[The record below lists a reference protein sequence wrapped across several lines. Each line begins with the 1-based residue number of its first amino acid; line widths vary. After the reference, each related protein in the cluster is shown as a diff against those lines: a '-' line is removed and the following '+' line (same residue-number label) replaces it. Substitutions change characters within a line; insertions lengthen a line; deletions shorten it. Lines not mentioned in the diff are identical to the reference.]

1 LSAGHLKRI
10 MIAPRSNIKKT
21 SMIVVALLLALTAT
35 TFAQDNQNPKPP
47 QQEDVVR
54 VYTDL
59 VQTDVMVFNK
69 EGRFVNGLKRE
80 DFDLKIDGKVRP
92 IEFFERVTAGS
103 GNEEAQLS
111 AARGSSSS
119 PNKANP
125 IGPSPLDRGRTVFF
139 YVDDFH
145 LGPGSL
151 AATRTLIA
159 HFIEED
165 MGQNDEAAITSAS
178 GQIGFLQQLTDN
190 KAVLRAALRRL
201 AFRSYSVRD
210 VERPPMTEYQALLI
224 DQRNRDVI
232 DYFVQE
238 ILRNYPGISREVAES
253 MVRGRASAILNQA
266 SSVTTN
272 TLIGLESLIRS
283 SSKLPG
289 RKLVFFISDGF
300 LLNNGNSDSLGKLQ
314 RITSAAARSG
324 VVIYSMDARGLVAS
338 LTDASTEIAFDPT
351 GRLQSAS
358 HGELFAS
365 QDALNA
371 LARDTGGKP
380 ILNTNALEP
389 GMARALQ
396 ETSVYYLLA
405 WKPERA
411 VLDQGRFRRIE
422 VRVIG
427 KPELVIPVRRGF
439 FDVQP
444 APVAG
449 KDKEAKNQKP
459 EQETPEAKLREAIL
473 APYPDHGIPTSLNLN
488 YIFVPDKGFMLS
500 VSMQLA
506 TEFVS
511 FSPQDGKQQA
521 VVNVAGSIYNDAGQP
536 GGHFS
541 DQLKVTAPST
551 DASKDGAHDFV
562 YTYPIFLKPGLY
574 QVRVGAQDEK
584 SGHVGSTQSWVEI
597 PDLTSHQL
605 ALSSLI
611 AGERTQPTLDNA
623 SATNITLSDQVRLSI
638 SRHFRRN
645 SYLRFLVFVYN
656 AARASDSKPDVA
668 LQIQML
674 RDGQPVITTALR
686 KVSTEGARAL
696 ERLPY
701 AADVSLEGLPAGLYL
716 LQVTAIDRVSRTSAS
731 QQMRFEIE

>member
-1 LSAGHLKRI
+1 MSDDHLKRI
-10 MIAPRSNIKKT
+10 MIAPRSNIRKT
-21 SMIVVALLLALTAT
+21 FVIVVAILLPLTAT
-35 TFAQDNQNPKPP
+35 TLAQENQNPKPS

-80 DFDLKIDGKVRP
+80 DFELKIDGKVRP
-92 IEFFERVTAGS
+92 IEFFERVMAGS
-103 GNEEAQLS
+103 GNEESQLA
-111 AARGSSSS
+111 AARGSSAS
-119 PNKANP
+119 PNKINP

-139 YVDDFH
+139 FVDDLH

-151 AATRTLIA
+151 AATQKLITD
-159 HFIEED
+159 FIEKD

-190 KAVLRAALRRL
+190 KAVLRAARQRL
-201 AFRSYSVRD
+201 AARPYSVRD
-210 VERPPMTEYQALLI
+210 SERPPMTEYQALLI
-224 DQRNRDVI
+224 DQHNRDVT
-232 DYFVQE
+232 DYFVSE
-238 ILRNYPGISREVAES
+238 ILRNNPGISHDVAES
-253 MVRGRASAILNQA
+253 MVRSRASAILSQA

-272 TLIGLESLIRS
+272 TLVGLESLIRS

-300 LLNNGNSDSLGKLQ
+300 FLDNGNSDSLGKLQ

-338 LTDASTEIAFDPT
+338 LTDASSEIAFDPS

-365 QDALNA
+365 QDALSA

-380 ILNTNALEP
+380 IFNTNELKP
-389 GMARALQ
+389 GMSRALQ

-411 VLDQGRFRRIE
+411 AQDQGRFRRIE
-422 VRVIG
+422 VRVVG
-427 KPELVIPVRRGF
+427 KPELAVRVRRGF

-473 APYPDHGIPTSLNLN
+473 APYPDHGIPISLNLN
-488 YIFVPDKGFMLS
+488 YIYVPDKGFMLS
-500 VSMQLA
+500 ISMQLT

-511 FSPQDGKQQA
+511 FSALDGKQQA
-521 VVNVAGSIYNDAGQP
+521 VVNVAGSIYNDRGQP
-536 GGHFS
+536 GGNFS
-541 DQLKVTAPST
+541 DKLTVTAQLT
-551 DASKDGAHDFV
+551 DAGKVGAHDFV

-574 QVRVGAQDEK
+574 QVRVGARDEK
-584 SGHVGSTQSWVEI
+584 SGHVGSTQAWVEI
-597 PDLTSHQL
+597 PDLSSHNL
-605 ALSSLI
+605 ILGSLI
-611 AGERTQPTLDNA
+611 AGEPQSTSANT
-623 SATNITLSDQVRLSI
+623 SATNITLSNDVRLSI
-638 SRHFRRN
+638 SRHFRCN
-645 SYLRFLVFVYN
+645 SKLRFLVFIYN

-686 KVSTEGARAL
+686 KVSTEGAEAL

-701 AADVSLEGLPAGLYL
+701 AADVSLEGLPAGFYM
-716 LQVTAIDRVSRTSAS
+716 LQVTAIDRVSKTSAS